1 MLILDSIEK
10 TYHQRKI
17 INNFSLT
24 ADFNQIIGISGR
36 NGSGK
41 STLLKMISG
50 FITPSQGTIY
60 FSNPENNSLLNDWYQ
75 KISFLAPY
83 IDIYQ
88 DFKLEDALHFHF
100 KVKKIQPD
108 FEIKDLI
115 ALSELPTNKLLK
127 DFSSGMLQKLKIII
141 ALYTQS
147 DILLIDE
154 PTEFLDSY
162 AKSWFYKALEQQKN
176 KRIILI
182 ASNNEEDFSL
192 CDFVETLS

>member
-24 ADFNQIIGISGR
+24 ADFNQITGISGR

-100 KVKKIQPD
+100 KVKKIQSE

-115 ALSELPTNKLLK
+115 ALSDLPTNKLLK

-192 CDFVETLS
+192 CDVVETLS

>member
-60 FSNPENNSLLNDWYQ
+60 FSNPENHSLLNDWYQ

-192 CDFVETLS
+192 CDSVVTVG

>member
-60 FSNPENNSLLNDWYQ
+60 FLNPENNSLLNDWYQ

-100 KVKKIQPD
+100 KVKKIQSE

-115 ALSELPTNKLLK
+115 ALSDLPTNKLLK

-192 CDFVETLS
+192 CDVVETLS

>member
-1 MLILDSIEK
+1 
-10 TYHQRKI
+10 
-17 INNFSLT
+17 LT

-60 FSNPENNSLLNDWYQ
+60 FLNPENNSLLNDWYQ

-100 KVKKIQPD
+100 KVKKIQSE

-115 ALSELPTNKLLK
+115 ALSDLPTNKLLK

-147 DILLIDE
+147 EILLIDE

-192 CDFVETLS
+192 CDVVETLS

>member
-60 FSNPENNSLLNDWYQ
+60 FSNPESHSLLNDWYQ

-100 KVKKIQPD
+100 KVKKIQSE

-115 ALSELPTNKLLK
+115 ALSDLPTNKLLK

-192 CDFVETLS
+192 CDVVETLS